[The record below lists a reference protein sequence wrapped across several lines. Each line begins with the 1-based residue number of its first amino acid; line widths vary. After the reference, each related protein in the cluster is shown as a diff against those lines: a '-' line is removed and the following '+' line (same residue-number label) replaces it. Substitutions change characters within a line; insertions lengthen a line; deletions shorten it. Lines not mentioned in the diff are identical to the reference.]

1 MSSTTAADLNENALR
16 DSIDKK
22 GKNSYYFAHAHRANG
37 PKWDGKPQ
45 PRLLSK
51 QAIPSNDH
59 DSTTGEGVDPET
71 PSNTDGILS
80 LKNLQVSKSSFA
92 YSQSNIT
99 KYAFLD
105 EGEKVKLYVEMN
117 GVGEACTKEDVSLQ
131 WDEQSFTLLIKNYP
145 GPLNSEEEGD
155 EGIRKPVDCPVRCL
169 NLGKLYGDISD
180 ASFRKK
186 KDRVI
191 VTLVK
196 RVEEGDDEPM
206 DWPSIRANNG
216 GDNDVD

>member
-51 QAIPSNDH
+51 HVISSNDP
-59 DSTTGEGVDPET
+59 DFTAEEGVGLKT
-71 PSNTDGILS
+71 PINTNDIMPLKDLHLS
-80 LKNLQVSKSSFA
+80 RSGYA
-92 YSQSNIT
+92 YSNSNIT

-105 EGEKVKLYVEMN
+105 EGEKIKLYVEMK
-117 GVGEACTKEDVSLQ
+117 GVGEACAKEDVSLQ
-131 WDEQSFTLLIKNYP
+131 WDESSFILVIKNYP
-145 GPLNSEEEGD
+145 SHLNSEEKE
-155 EGIRKPVDCPVRCL
+155 EGISTSADCPVRCL

-196 RVEEGDDEPM
+196 RVEEDDEPK
-206 DWPSIRANNG
+206 DWPSIRSSNG
-216 GDNDVD
+216 SENDVD

>member
-59 DSTTGEGVDPET
+59 NSTTGEGVDLET
-71 PSNTDGILS
+71 PINTDSILS
-80 LKNLQVSKSSFA
+80 LNKLQLSTSSFA

-105 EGEKVKLYVEMN
+105 DGEKVKLYVEMN
-117 GVGEACTKEDVSLQ
+117 GVGDACTKEDVSLQ
-131 WDEQSFTLLIKNYP
+131 WDENSFTLVIKNYP
-145 GPLNSEEEGD
+145 GPLTSGEGD
-155 EGIRKPVDCPVRCL
+155 EGIRTPADCPVRCL

-196 RVEEGDDEPM
+196 RVEGDDEPM
-206 DWPSIRANNG
+206 DWPSIRANSG
-216 GDNDVD
+216 GENDVD

>member
-51 QAIPSNDH
+51 QAIPSNNH
-59 DSTTGEGVDPET
+59 DSTTGEGVDLET
-71 PSNTDGILS
+71 PINTDSILS
-80 LKNLQVSKSSFA
+80 LNKLQLSTPSFA

-105 EGEKVKLYVEMN
+105 DGEKVKLYVEMN

-131 WDEQSFTLLIKNYP
+131 WDESSFTLVIKNYP
-145 GPLNSEEEGD
+145 GPLTSGEGD
-155 EGIRKPVDCPVRCL
+155 EGIRTPADCPVRCL

-196 RVEEGDDEPM
+196 RVEGDEDPM
-206 DWPSIRANNG
+206 DWPCIRANSG
-216 GDNDVD
+216 GENDVD